1 MHRTGLASPGGPGFL
16 ASPGGSSGGFYEI
29 FCTRKNKGSEIV
41 IMNQYSW
48 TNKPLQ
54 VSRNRVFCERTSQKR
69 PSSSRNVAA
78 AAAVAEAAA
87 AVQIE
92 EGGYTT

>member
-1 MHRTGLASPGGPGFL
+1 MKYFVLGKIR
-16 ASPGGSSGGFYEI
+16 E
-29 FCTRKNKGSEIV
+29 SEIV
-41 IMNQYSW
+41 IVNQYSW

-87 AVQIE
+87 AAVQR
-92 EGGYTT
+92 EGEGIP